1 MTQVSAFWRCDC
13 GDVEFALATVKGTRC
28 ICYCEDCRAFLT
40 HLGRQEI
47 TDQAGGTDLF
57 QTTPDRLE
65 LSKGSDNLAC
75 LRLSKKGPLRWY
87 TTCCNTPV
95 CNTGA
100 IRALPLATLLVRS
113 FDDQN
118 AVGPVIAHVNLKGA
132 TSRVEGAT
140 GSLGKFVRRFLG
152 SALIA
157 LVSGRY
163 RKTPFFNKD
172 GKPVVKPKRLDG
184 NELSDAYGG

>member
-1 MTQVSAFWRCDC
+1 MTQTSASWRCDC
-13 GDVEFALATVKGTRC
+13 GDVEFTLSNAKGTRC
-28 ICYCEDCRAFLT
+28 VCYCADCRAFLT

-47 TDQAGGTDLF
+47 ADQAGGTDLF

-65 LSKGSDNLAC
+65 LFKGADKLAC
-75 LRLSKKGPLRWY
+75 LRLSEKGPLRWY

-113 FDDQN
+113 FDDQS
-118 AVGPVIAHVNLKGA
+118 AAGPVIAHVNLKGA
-132 TSRVEGAT
+132 ISHVEGAT
-140 GSLGKFVRRFLG
+140 GNLGKFVRRFLG

-157 LVSGRY
+157 FVSGRY
-163 RKTPFFNKD
+163 RKTPFFGKD